1 MIKGVYSMVETD
13 SEVEIESDK
22 TYKICAC
29 GKKVTNIYQNNLCR
43 ECLTERFKML
53 SKIIDS
59 VRK

>member
-1 MIKGVYSMVETD
+1 MVESD

-29 GKKVTNIYQNNLCR
+29 GKKVKAIYQNDLCR
-43 ECLTERFKML
+43 ECLTDRFKML
-53 SKIIDS
+53 TKVIDS